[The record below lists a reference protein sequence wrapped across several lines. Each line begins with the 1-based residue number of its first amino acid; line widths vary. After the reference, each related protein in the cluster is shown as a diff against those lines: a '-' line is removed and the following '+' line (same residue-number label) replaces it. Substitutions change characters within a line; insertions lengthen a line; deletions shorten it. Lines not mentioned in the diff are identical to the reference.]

1 MLSKS
6 KILSSIIAVAGLA
19 VAAIDQEA
27 VAQNAATLPGGASS
41 LQETYDDWMVACVI
55 NDQSKNQKLC
65 ALSQQ
70 QVDKNS
76 RQRVLAVE
84 WRPKGDGIEGIV
96 FLPFGLAL
104 AKGAAFQFD
113 DGPFGKPADFSTCLP
128 AGCLVPIDFNKDILA
143 AMRKASRFNVKAIG
157 QDGKDVSF
165 TISLKGFSTAFD
177 RTRHLAGG

>member
-1 MLSKS
+1 MLRKS
-6 KILSSIIAVAGLA
+6 KILSSITTIAGLA
-19 VAAIDQEA
+19 AAAINHEA
-27 VAQNAATLPGGASS
+27 FAQTGATLPGGASS
-41 LQETYDDWMVACVI
+41 LQETYDDWMVACVV
-55 NDQSKNQKLC
+55 NDQTRNQKLC

-70 QVDKNS
+70 QLDKNS

-84 WRPKGDGIEGIV
+84 WRPKGDGIEGTA
-96 FLPFGLAL
+96 FLPFGLVL

-143 AMRKASRFNVKAIG
+143 AMRRASRFNVKAIG
-157 QDGKDVSF
+157 QDGKDVTF

-177 RTRHLAGG
+177 RTKQLVGG